1 MKYRNN
7 KNMLIADQVQY
18 KPVTG
23 LLELHYFKV
32 YPRHHPTSSVN
43 ISMHNSKW
51 CNKYVW
57 SVLPH

>member
-1 MKYRNN
+1 
-7 KNMLIADQVQY
+7 MLIVDQVQY

-32 YPRHHPTSSVN
+32 YPRRHPTASVN
-43 ISMHNSKW
+43 ISMNNSKQ
-51 CNKYVW
+51 CNKYVR

>member
-1 MKYRNN
+1 MKHRNN
-7 KNMLIADQVQY
+7 KNMLIADQVQH

-32 YPRHHPTSSVN
+32 YPKHHPTSS
-43 ISMHNSKW
+43 MHNSKL
-51 CNKYVW
+51 CNKYVR